1 MRRRSRSARDATK
14 HAFVT
19 PSIQILE
26 EATKMGRLH
35 LVRVS
40 PRFNNRVLDELR
52 GRPERKDRPTC
63 LKVAFVYWG
72 KLILS

>member
-1 MRRRSRSARDATK
+1 
-14 HAFVT
+14 
-19 PSIQILE
+19 
-26 EATKMGRLH
+26 MGRLH

-40 PRFNNRVLDELR
+40 LRFNNRVLDELR